1 MGVVHRRLAKAPFRL
16 EPGEGMTVGGKSSTS
31 NTGAAL
37 SEAVDRAYR
46 DRGARLRQIAG
57 RGGPDEAG
65 DLVHDA
71 VVKTLEA
78 GRKEEIRNAGHFL
91 AQVTRNVLLDRFR
104 SRARR
109 GRVLEYGL
117 DDAGAPDPG
126 VGPERAVIASQRLRV
141 ALAIIDRMPP
151 RRREAFLLCRIE
163 DLTYVEAAR
172 RMGVTVHAVEKL
184 MSAAMAQLVAEFAEI
199 AGGG

>member
-1 MGVVHRRLAKAPFRL
+1 
-16 EPGEGMTVGGKSSTS
+16 MTSGSRSSNS
-31 NTGAAL
+31 KPEAGL

-46 DRGARLRQIAG
+46 DRGAYLRQIAG
-57 RGGPDEAG
+57 RGGDDEAG

-78 GRKEEIRNAGHFL
+78 GRREEIRNAGHFL
-91 AQVTRNVLLDRFR
+91 AQVTRNALLDRFR

-117 DDAGAPDPG
+117 EDSGATDPG
-126 VGPERAVIASQRLRV
+126 VGPERAVIASQRLQV

-151 RRREAFLLCRIE
+151 RRREAFLLCRVE
-163 DLTYVEAAR
+163 DLTYAEAAR

-184 MSAAMAQLVAEFAEI
+184 MSAAMNQLVVEFAEV
-199 AGGG
+199 GGGG